1 MSWQQRI
8 QQAIQQRKED
18 NLWRQRINVA
28 SPQGARI
35 LLDGQS
41 LLNFSSN
48 DYLGLAQQ
56 SVSLIT
62 AAKTWGMG
70 SGASHLVCGHST
82 AHQQLEQ
89 VLAKSVGYPRAL
101 LFANGYMA
109 NLAVLQ
115 TLLKRQDTLYQDKLN
130 HASLI
135 DGGLLSNSQ
144 MRRYRHNDIQHLAH
158 FLQRPASETASN
170 RTSYNTLSLVATDA
184 VFSMDGD
191 QAPLADLS
199 KLCRQSNALLMVDD
213 AHGFAVLGNQQQ
225 SGSLAEQG
233 IKTDDVDV
241 YMGTLGKGLGGYGA
255 FVAGSEEMIEYLI
268 QFARPYIYTTA
279 LPAALASAMQDNLAI
294 VMSGEKQTLLKNNI
308 DYFRQQAHA
317 LDLDIMPST
326 TAIQP
331 LMVGDDGTALA
342 LSRTLKCAG
351 ILVTAI
357 RPPTVAKGS
366 ARLRITLT
374 ASHTKQDIDHLL
386 DTLAQNVI
394 PSNTSPSR
402 ELPYGD

>member
-1 MSWQQRI
+1 MSWQHRI

-28 SPQGARI
+28 SPQGARV
-35 LLDGQS
+35 LVNGNS

-48 DYLGLAQQ
+48 DYLGLALQ
-56 SVSLIT
+56 SDALI
-62 AAKTWGMG
+62 AGAKTWGMG
-70 SGASHLVCGHST
+70 SGASHLVCGHSN

-89 VLAKSVGYPRAL
+89 SLATSVGYPRAL

-109 NLAVLQ
+109 NMAILQ
-115 TLLKRQDTLYQDKLN
+115 TLLKRQDHLYQDKLN

-135 DGGLLSNSQ
+135 DGGLLSNCK
-144 MRRYRHNDIQHLAH
+144 MHRYRHNDTEHLAY
-158 FLQRPASETASN
+158 FLQQKPQSELA
-170 RTSYNTLSLVATDA
+170 LIATDA

-191 QAPLADLS
+191 QAPLAQLAKLS
-199 KLCRQSNALLMVDD
+199 RQHQALLMVDD
-213 AHGFAVLGNQQQ
+213 AHGFAVLGNSQLT
-225 SGSLAEQG
+225 GSLAEQNLSAC
-233 IKTDDVDV
+233 DVDI

-255 FVAGSEEMIEYLI
+255 FVAGSEELIEYLI

-279 LPAALASAMQDNLAI
+279 LPAALASAMTDNLAI
-294 VMSGEKQTLLKNNI
+294 VMSGQRQALLKNNI
-308 DYFRQQAHA
+308 RYFRQQAGM
-317 LDLDIMPST
+317 LELNIMPST

-331 LMVGDDGTALA
+331 LLIGDAAKALTISQQ
-342 LSRTLKCAG
+342 LQQAG

-374 ASHTKQDIDHLL
+374 ASHTQSDIDYLL
-386 DTLAQNVI
+386 ASLAATLKSI
-394 PSNTSPSR
+394 GEST
-402 ELPYGD
+402 YGA

>member
-1 MSWQQRI
+1 MSWQHRI

-28 SPQGARI
+28 SPQGARV
-35 LLDGQS
+35 LVNGNS

-48 DYLGLAQQ
+48 DYLSLALE
-56 SVSLIT
+56 SESLI
-62 AAKTWGMG
+62 AGAKNWGMG
-70 SGASHLVCGHST
+70 SGASHLVCGHSS

-89 VLAKSVGYPRAL
+89 SLAASVGYPRAL

-109 NLAVLQ
+109 NMAILQ
-115 TLLKRQDTLYQDKLN
+115 TLLKRQDHLYQDKLN

-135 DGGLLSNSQ
+135 DGGLLSNCK
-144 MRRYRHNDIQHLAH
+144 MHRYRHNDTEHLAY
-158 FLQRPASETASN
+158 FLQQKPRSELA
-170 RTSYNTLSLVATDA
+170 LIATDA

-191 QAPLADLS
+191 QAPLAQLAKLS
-199 KLCRQSNALLMVDD
+199 RQHQALLMVDD
-213 AHGFAVLGNQQQ
+213 AHGFAVLGDSQLT
-225 SGSLAEQG
+225 GSLAEQNLSACD
-233 IKTDDVDV
+233 IDI

-255 FVAGSEEMIEYLI
+255 FVAGSEELIEYLI

-279 LPAALASAMQDNLAI
+279 LPAALASAMADNLAI
-294 VMSGEKQTLLKNNI
+294 VMSGQRQALLKNNI
-308 DYFRQQAHA
+308 TYFRQQAE
-317 LDLDIMPST
+317 LLELNIMPST

-331 LMVGDDGTALA
+331 LLIGDDAKALTISQK
-342 LSRTLKCAG
+342 LQQAG

-374 ASHTKQDIDHLL
+374 ASHTQSDIDYLL
-386 DTLAQNVI
+386 ASLAATLKSI
-394 PSNTSPSR
+394 GEST
-402 ELPYGD
+402 YGA

>member
-18 NLWRQRINVA
+18 NLWRQRISVA
-28 SPQGARI
+28 SPQGSRI
-35 LLDGQS
+35 VVDGQS

-56 SVSLIT
+56 SESLIN
-62 AAKTWGMG
+62 AAKVWGMG
-70 SGASHLVCGHST
+70 SGASHLVCGHT
-82 AHQQLEQ
+82 NAHQQLEQ
-89 VLAKSVGYPRAL
+89 SLANSVGYPRAL

-115 TLLKRQDTLYQDKLN
+115 TLLKRQDFLYQDKLN

-144 MRRYRHNDIQHLAH
+144 MRRYRHNDLEHLAH
-158 FLQRPASETASN
+158 FLQRSQPQDASAN
-170 RTSYNTLSLVATDA
+170 ALSLVATDA

-191 QAPLADLS
+191 QAPLGDLS

-213 AHGFAVLGNQQQ
+213 AHGFGVLGNQQHT
-225 SGSLAEQG
+225 GSLAEQG
-233 IKTDDVDV
+233 LHASDVDV

-279 LPAALASAMQDNLAI
+279 LPAALASAMADNLAI
-294 VMSGEKQTLLKNNI
+294 VMSGERQKLLSANI
-308 DYFRQQAHA
+308 NYFRQQAQVLA
-317 LDLDIMPST
+317 LDIMPST

-331 LMVGDDGTALA
+331 LMVGDDAIAVA
-342 LSRTLKCAG
+342 LSHKLKCAG

-374 ASHTKQDIDHLL
+374 ASHTEQDIDRLL
-386 DTLAQNVI
+386 ASLAINLTAANLN
-394 PSNTSPSR
+394 PDPESHH
-402 ELPYGD
+402 GA

>member
-1 MSWQQRI
+1 MSWQHRI

-28 SPQGARI
+28 SPQGARV
-35 LLDGQS
+35 LVNGNS

-48 DYLGLAQQ
+48 DYLGLALQ
-56 SVSLIT
+56 SDALI
-62 AAKTWGMG
+62 AGAKTWGMG
-70 SGASHLVCGHST
+70 SGASHLVCGHSN

-89 VLAKSVGYPRAL
+89 SLATSVGYPRAL

-109 NLAVLQ
+109 NMAILQ
-115 TLLKRQDTLYQDKLN
+115 TLLKRQDHLYQDKLN

-135 DGGLLSNSQ
+135 DGGLLSNCK
-144 MRRYRHNDIQHLAH
+144 MHRYRHNDSDHLAH
-158 FLQRPASETASN
+158 FLQQKPQSELA
-170 RTSYNTLSLVATDA
+170 LVATDA

-191 QAPLADLS
+191 QAPLAQLAKLS
-199 KLCRQSNALLMVDD
+199 RQHQALLMVDD
-213 AHGFAVLGNQQQ
+213 AHGFAVLGDSQLT
-225 SGSLAEQG
+225 GSLAEQNLSAC
-233 IKTDDVDV
+233 DVDI

-255 FVAGSEEMIEYLI
+255 FVAGSEELIEYLI

-279 LPAALASAMQDNLAI
+279 LPAALASAMADNLAI
-294 VMSGEKQTLLKNNI
+294 VMSGQRQALLKNNI
-308 DYFRQQAHA
+308 RYFRQQAGM
-317 LDLDIMPST
+317 LELNIMPST

-331 LMVGDDGTALA
+331 LLIGDAAKALTIS
-342 LSRTLKCAG
+342 LQLQKAG

-374 ASHTKQDIDHLL
+374 ASHTQSDIDYLL
-386 DTLAQNVI
+386 ASLAATLKSI
-394 PSNTSPSR
+394 GEST
-402 ELPYGD
+402 YGA

>member
-1 MSWQQRI
+1 MPWQQRI
-8 QQAIQQRKED
+8 QQAIKQRKED
-18 NLWRQRINVA
+18 DLWRQRINVG
-28 SPQGARI
+28 SPQSTHIVA
-35 LLDGQS
+35 DGQS

-56 SVSLIT
+56 SESLIN
-62 AAKTWGMG
+62 AAKVWGMG
-70 SGASHLVCGHST
+70 SGASHLVCGHSN

-89 VLAKSVGYPRAL
+89 ALAESVGYPRAL

-115 TLLKRQDTLYQDKLN
+115 TLLKRQDFLYQDKLN

-144 MRRYRHNDIQHLAH
+144 MRRYRHNDIEHLSH
-158 FLQRPASETASN
+158 FLQRAQQKG
-170 RTSYNTLSLVATDA
+170 TSANSLSLVATDA

-191 QAPLADLS
+191 QAPLIELS
-199 KLCRQSNALLMVDD
+199 TLCRQTNALLMVDD
-213 AHGFAVLGNQQQ
+213 AHGFGVLGNQKHT
-225 SGSLAEQG
+225 GSLAEQG
-233 IKTDDVDV
+233 LKATDVDV

-279 LPAALASAMQDNLAI
+279 LPAALASAMTDNLAI
-294 VMSGEKQTLLKNNI
+294 VMGGERQKQLNANI
-308 DYFRQQAHA
+308 DYFRQQAQTRA
-317 LDLDIMPST
+317 LNIMPST

-331 LMVGDDGTALA
+331 LMVGDDGAALV
-342 LSRTLKCAG
+342 LSHKLKRAG
-351 ILVTAI
+351 LLVTAI
-357 RPPTVAKGS
+357 RSPTVSKGS

-374 ASHTKQDIDHLL
+374 ASHTEQDIDHLL
-386 DTLAQNVI
+386 DVLAINLTV
-394 PSNTSPSR
+394 SDLNTD
-402 ELPYGD
+402 EDA

>member
-8 QQAIQQRKED
+8 QQAVQQRKED

-28 SPQGARI
+28 SPQGARV
-35 LLDGQS
+35 LVDKAV

-48 DYLGLAQQ
+48 DYLGLAQE
-56 SVSLIT
+56 SESLI
-62 AAKTWGMG
+62 AGAKAWGMG
-70 SGASHLVCGHST
+70 SGASHLVCGHSS

-89 VLAKSVGYPRAL
+89 SLAQSVGYPRAL

-109 NLAVLQ
+109 NMAILQ
-115 TLLKRQDTLYQDKLN
+115 TLLKRQDSLFQDKLN

-135 DGGLLSNSQ
+135 DGGQLSHCKMQ
-144 MRRYRHNDIQHLAH
+144 RYRHNDVEHLSH
-158 FLQRPASETASN
+158 FLQQKPPSN
-170 RTSYNTLSLVATDA
+170 LALIATDA

-191 QAPLADLS
+191 QAPLAELS
-199 KLCRQSNALLMVDD
+199 NISRQHDGLLMVDD
-213 AHGFAVLGNQQQ
+213 AHGFAVLGNTQQT
-225 SGSLAEQG
+225 GSLAEQG
-233 IKTDDVDV
+233 LSAKDVDV

-255 FVAGSEEMIEYLI
+255 FVAGSEELIEYLI

-279 LPAALASAMQDNLAI
+279 IPAALASAMQDNLAI
-294 VMSGEKQTLLKNNI
+294 VMSGERQTRLRQNI
-308 DYFRQQAHA
+308 DYFRQQSERLA
-317 LDLDIMPST
+317 LNIMPST

-331 LMVGDDGTALA
+331 LLIGDDLKALA
-342 LSRTLKCAG
+342 ISQQLQQAG

-374 ASHTKQDIDHLL
+374 ASHTESDIEYLL
-386 DTLAQNVI
+386 ASLVAILKSVGE
-394 PSNTSPSR
+394 SA
-402 ELPYGD
+402 YGA

>member
-8 QQAIQQRKED
+8 QQAIKQRKED

-28 SPQGARI
+28 SPQGAHI
-35 LLDGQS
+35 VLEGQT

-56 SVSLIT
+56 SESLIT
-62 AAKTWGMG
+62 ATKTWGMG
-70 SGASHLVCGHST
+70 SGASHLVCGHSQ
-82 AHQQLEQ
+82 AHQQLEHA
-89 VLAKSVGYPRAL
+89 LAKSVGYPRAL

-115 TLLKRQDTLYQDKLN
+115 TLLNRQDHLYQDKLN

-135 DGGLLSNSQ
+135 DGGLISNSKL
-144 MRRYRHNDIQHLAH
+144 RRYRHKDSAHLAH
-158 FLQRPASETASN
+158 FLEQQS
-170 RTSYNTLSLVATDA
+170 TSSLSTKSLSLVATDA

-191 QAPLADLS
+191 QANLPELADL
-199 KLCRQSNALLMVDD
+199 CQQHDALLMVDD
-213 AHGFAVLGNQQQ
+213 AHGFAVLGNGVFT
-225 SGSLAEQG
+225 GSIAAQNLSHEQVP
-233 IKTDDVDV
+233 I

-255 FVAGSEEMIEYLI
+255 FVAGSEELIEYLI

-294 VMSGEKQTLLKNNI
+294 VMSGVRQKVLATNI
-308 DYFRQQAHA
+308 AYFRQQAQHLA
-317 LDLDIMPST
+317 LDIMPSS

-331 LMVGDDGTALA
+331 LLVGEDAKA
-342 LSRTLKCAG
+342 VAISRQLKDHG

-374 ASHTKQDIDHLL
+374 ASHTEKDIDQLL
-386 DTLAQNVI
+386 TALVTLLTLMKVE
-394 PSNTSPSR
+394 SN
-402 ELPYGD
+402 YGV

>member
-18 NLWRQRINVA
+18 NLWRQRISVA

-35 LLDGQS
+35 VLEGQT

-56 SVSLIT
+56 SESLIT
-62 AAKTWGMG
+62 AAKAWGMG
-70 SGASHLVCGHST
+70 SGASHLVCGHSE

-89 VLAKSVGYPRAL
+89 ALALSVGYPRAL

-115 TLLKRQDTLYQDKLN
+115 TLLNRQDYLYQDKLN

-135 DGGLLSNSQ
+135 DGGLISNSK
-144 MRRYRHNDIQHLAH
+144 MRRYRHNDTAHLAH
-158 FLQRPASETASN
+158 FLEQEKSS
-170 RTSYNTLSLVATDA
+170 SSLSTPSLALVATDA

-191 QAPLADLS
+191 QANLTELATICQQHD
-199 KLCRQSNALLMVDD
+199 ALLMVDD
-213 AHGFAVLGNQQQ
+213 AHGFGVLGNSEYTGSIAQQGLSSDQ
-225 SGSLAEQG
+225 VP
-233 IKTDDVDV
+233 I

-255 FVAGSEEMIEYLI
+255 FVAGSEELIEYLI

-279 LPAALASAMQDNLAI
+279 LPAALASAMQANLAI
-294 VMSGEKQTLLKNNI
+294 VMSGERQKALAANI
-308 DYFRQQAHA
+308 AYFRHQAKHLA
-317 LDLDIMPST
+317 LSIMPSS

-331 LMVGDDGTALA
+331 LLIGDDAKA
-342 LSRTLKCAG
+342 VAISRQLKQQG

-374 ASHTKQDIDHLL
+374 ASHTEKDIDQLL
-386 DTLAQNVI
+386 TVLVTLLAFNAGGI
-394 PSNTSPSR
+394 
-402 ELPYGD
+402 

>member
-56 SVSLIT
+56 SESLIT
-62 AAKTWGMG
+62 AAKVWGMG
-70 SGASHLVCGHST
+70 SGASHLVCGHSN

-89 VLAKSVGYPRAL
+89 ALAKSVGYPRAL

-115 TLLKRQDTLYQDKLN
+115 TLLKRQDFLYQDKLN

-144 MRRYRHNDIQHLAH
+144 MRRYRHNDVEHLAH
-158 FLQRPASETASN
+158 FLKRSSIPDSAL
-170 RTSYNTLSLVATDA
+170 NTPLSLVATDA

-191 QAPLADLS
+191 QAPLAELS
-199 KLCRQSNALLMVDD
+199 NLCRQSNALLMVDD
-213 AHGFAVLGNQQQ
+213 AHGFAVLGNDQHT
-225 SGSLAEQG
+225 GSLAEQG
-233 IKTDDVDV
+233 LEASDVDV

-255 FVAGSEEMIEYLI
+255 FVAGSEDMIEYLI

-279 LPAALASAMQDNLAI
+279 LPAALANAMEDNLAI
-294 VMSGEKQTLLKNNI
+294 VMGGERQKLLRENI
-308 DYFRQQAHA
+308 EYFRIQAQVLA
-317 LDLDIMPST
+317 LDIMPSK

-331 LMVGDDGTALA
+331 LMVGDDAKALA
-342 LSRTLKCAG
+342 LSHKLKRAG

-386 DTLAQNVI
+386 DTLAANLTA
-394 PSNTSPSR
+394 SNLNPDVESG
-402 ELPYGD
+402 YGA

>member
-1 MSWQQRI
+1 MSWHQRI
-8 QQAIQQRKED
+8 QQGIQQRKED
-18 NLWRQRINVA
+18 NLWRQRINLA

-35 LLDGQS
+35 VLDGQA

-56 SVSLIT
+56 SESLISG
-62 AAKTWGMG
+62 AKAWGMG
-70 SGASHLVCGHST
+70 SGASHLVCGHSD
-82 AHQQLEQ
+82 AHQQLEHA
-89 VLAKSVGYPRAL
+89 LAKSVGYPRAL

-109 NLAVLQ
+109 NLAILQ
-115 TLLKRQDTLYQDKLN
+115 TLLKRQDCLYQDKLN

-144 MRRYRHNDIQHLAH
+144 MRRYRHNDVQHLEH
-158 FLQRPASETASN
+158 FLQRSQAQNSTQG
-170 RTSYNTLSLVATDA
+170 TSTEPLSLVATDA

-199 KLCRQSNALLMVDD
+199 NLCRQYDALLMVDD
-213 AHGFAVLGNQQQ
+213 AHGFAVLGDGTHT
-225 SGSLAEQG
+225 GSLAQQG
-233 IKTDDVDV
+233 LKASDVDI

-279 LPAALASAMQDNLAI
+279 LPAALASAMTENLAI
-294 VMSGEKQTLLKNNI
+294 VMSGERQPVLAANI
-308 DYFRQQAHA
+308 AYFRQQAQSLA
-317 LDLDIMPST
+317 LDIMPST

-331 LMVGDDGTALA
+331 LMIGDDAEALV
-342 LSRTLKCAG
+342 LSLKLKRAG

-374 ASHTKQDIDHLL
+374 ASHTEQDIDYLL
-386 DTLAQNVI
+386 ATLSANI
-394 PSNTSPSR
+394 NPATESG
-402 ELPYGD
+402 YGA

>member
-8 QQAIQQRKED
+8 QQAIKQRKED
-18 NLWRQRINVA
+18 NLWRQRINLA
-28 SPQGARI
+28 SPQGAHII
-35 LLDGQS
+35 LEGQT

-56 SVSLIT
+56 SESLIT
-62 AAKTWGMG
+62 AAKTWGMS
-70 SGASHLVCGHST
+70 SGASHLVCGHSQ
-82 AHQQLEQ
+82 AHQQLEHA
-89 VLAKSVGYPRAL
+89 LAKSVGYPRAL

-115 TLLKRQDTLYQDKLN
+115 TLLSRQDHLYQDKLN

-135 DGGLLSNSQ
+135 DGGLISNSKL
-144 MRRYRHNDIQHLAH
+144 RRYRHKDNAHLAH
-158 FLQRPASETASN
+158 FLEQQS
-170 RTSYNTLSLVATDA
+170 TSSLSTKSISTKSLTLVATDA

-191 QAPLADLS
+191 QANLPELADL
-199 KLCRQSNALLMVDD
+199 CQQHNALLMVDD
-213 AHGFAVLGNQQQ
+213 AHGFAVLGNGDFT
-225 SGSLAEQG
+225 GSIAVQNLSHAQVP
-233 IKTDDVDV
+233 I

-255 FVAGSEEMIEYLI
+255 FVAGSEELIEYLI

-294 VMSGEKQTLLKNNI
+294 VMSGVRQKVLATNI
-308 DYFRQQAHA
+308 AYFRQQAQHLA
-317 LDLDIMPST
+317 LDIMPSS

-331 LMVGDDGTALA
+331 LLVGEDAKA
-342 LSRTLKCAG
+342 VAISQQLKDHG

-374 ASHTKQDIDHLL
+374 ASHTEKDIDQLL
-386 DTLAQNVI
+386 TALVTVMTLVKVE
-394 PSNTSPSR
+394 SN
-402 ELPYGD
+402 YGA

>member
-8 QQAIQQRKED
+8 HQAVQQRKAD
-18 NLWRQRINVA
+18 NLWRQRINVG
-28 SPQGARI
+28 SPQSARI
-35 LLDGQS
+35 TVDGQP

-56 SVSLIT
+56 SEPLMN
-62 AAKTWGMG
+62 AAKAWGMG
-70 SGASHLVCGHST
+70 SGASHLVCGHSS

-89 VLAKSVGYPRAL
+89 ALAESVGYPRAL

-115 TLLKRQDTLYQDKLN
+115 TLLSRQDHLYQDKLN

-135 DGGLLSNSQ
+135 DGGLISSAK
-144 MRRYRHNDIQHLAH
+144 MHRYRHNDCTHLLH
-158 FLQRPASETASN
+158 FLKQNQTPAADSLAEQTIS
-170 RTSYNTLSLVATDA
+170 SLSLVATDA

-191 QAPLADLS
+191 QANLAELATI
-199 KLCRQSNALLMVDD
+199 CQQHQALLMIDD
-213 AHGFAVLGNQQQ
+213 AHGFAVLGN
-225 SGSLAEQG
+225 STHTGSHAKQGLTAEQVP
-233 IKTDDVDV
+233 I

-255 FVAGSEEMIEYLI
+255 FIAGSEELIEYLI

-279 LPAALASAMQDNLAI
+279 IPAALASAMQTNLEV
-294 VMSGEKQTLLKNNI
+294 VMTGKRQTLLAANI
-308 DYFRQQAHA
+308 DYFRQQAQHLA
-317 LDLDIMPST
+317 LNIMPSS

-331 LMVGDDGTALA
+331 LLIGDDAKA
-342 LSRTLKCAG
+342 VAISQQLKQQG

-374 ASHTKQDIDHLL
+374 ASHTEKDIDYLL
-386 DTLAQNVI
+386 
-394 PSNTSPSR
+394 TSLVSIL
-402 ELPYGD
+402 ESGYGA